1 MTYKMSHPDEW
12 TLARK
17 LMAVELTADM
27 SNQQLSIWCREQG
40 IYIDH
45 LVSWNLAFSKV
56 EDTGSNVIKAVLR
69 DLRRALAES
78 PEDFFSLR
86 TPTDNP
92 RG

>member
-27 SNQQLSIWCREQG
+27 SNQQLSLWCREQG

-45 LVSWNLAFSKV
+45 LVCWNLAFSKV
-56 EDTGSNVIKAVLR
+56 EDTGSNVIKAMLR

-78 PEDFFSLR
+78 PEKFI
-86 TPTDNP
+86 
-92 RG
+92 